1 MNEITAVVIEA
12 DGTAYCIDVG
22 TSVRE
27 LSGAINA
34 PEAVCV
40 WREGGICAFA
50 DYDYCEYQPIEDYN
64 AAASGIMS
72 ENDSDGIEIYGAV
85 LFAGDISDDD
95 EPESLTHMQVTELL
109 EKARK
114 YSVQKE

>member
-1 MNEITAVVIEA
+1 MNNITAVVIES
-12 DGTAYCIDVG
+12 DGTTYSIDVG

-40 WREGGICAFA
+40 WREDGICAFA
-50 DYDYCEYQPIEDYN
+50 DYDYCGYQPSEDFN
-64 AAASGIMS
+64 AAASAILS
-72 ENDSDGIEIYGAV
+72 ENDSDGIDIYGAV
-85 LFAGDISDDD
+85 LFTGDVSDD
-95 EPESLTHMQVTELL
+95 EVPESLTHMQVTELM

-114 YSVQKE
+114 YSVKKE